1 VTLDRTP
8 PTLTITP
15 VTPSPTRADAVAF
28 NLVFSE
34 PVASTFTLE
43 DITLAGTL
51 GPVSTA
57 QLAGLDPGYTLV
69 VTPNDPNATGT
80 VAVTVGTGVT
90 DIAGNAL
97 PAAVTSPAVMVDK
110 TPPVAT
116 IDLITT
122 NMPGAAT
129 LLFGVTFSEPVAPTF
144 NTNNLALA
152 GTLAGAAS
160 AQIAGADP
168 MYSVTVTLSD
178 PNAAGTLG
186 IVIGPGV
193 SDAAGNAFAGSASA
207 LYSK

>member
-1 VTLDRTP
+1 
-8 PTLTITP
+8 
-15 VTPSPTRADAVAF
+15 
-28 NLVFSE
+28 
-34 PVASTFTLE
+34 
-43 DITLAGTL
+43 
-51 GPVSTA
+51 
-57 QLAGLDPGYTLV
+57 
-69 VTPNDPNATGT
+69 
-80 VAVTVGTGVT
+80 
-90 DIAGNAL
+90 
-97 PAAVTSPAVMVDK
+97 
-110 TPPVAT
+110 
-116 IDLITT
+116 
-122 NMPGAAT
+122 
-129 LLFGVTFSEPVAPTF
+129 VAPTF